1 MVGEISNLID
11 KNFYERATKITERY
25 EKLWGRWS
33 SDSQLLHIITE
44 VCEVRDVIRNKKEK
58 YGKFGS
64 PEWKEKFLD
73 ENADIFLTALAACGY
88 FGIPQEDMNFAI
100 MKKLMEVEKRVE
112 ESEKEKNEFVSGVM
126 KNFTDGDAV
135 KLE

>member
-1 MVGEISNLID
+1 MSGATGNLLD
-11 KNFYERATKITERY
+11 KNFYVRSTKVTERY

-73 ENADIFLTALAACGY
+73 EIADVFLTSLAACGFY
-88 FGIPQEDMNFAI
+88 GIPEDQINFAI
-100 MKKLMEVEKRVE
+100 IKKLMEVEKRVE
-112 ESEKEKNEFVSGVM
+112 EDEKAAKEFGHDMM
-126 KNFTDGDAV
+126 KNLTDGDV
-135 KLE
+135 KLK

>member
-1 MVGEISNLID
+1 MIGEISNLLD
-11 KNFYERATKITERY
+11 KNFYERATKVTERY

-73 ENADIFLTALAACGY
+73 ENADVFLTTLAACGF
-88 FGIPQEDMNFAI
+88 FGISQEDMNFAI

-112 ESEKEKNEFVSGVM
+112 EDEKAAKEFGHDMM
-126 KNFTDGDAV
+126 KNLTEGDV
-135 KLE
+135 KLK

>member
-1 MVGEISNLID
+1 MTGGTGNLLD
-11 KNFYERATKITERY
+11 KNFYERATKVTERY

-88 FGIPQEDMNFAI
+88 FGISQEDMNFAI

-112 ESEKEKNEFVSGVM
+112 DDEKAAKEFGHDMMKKLSG
-126 KNFTDGDAV
+126 GDV
-135 KLE
+135 KIE